1 MERVRAHE
9 HALGGGEE
17 GLHARHVEQ
26 VDLTETHLLAR
37 KLLHALEALGA
48 RIVHVVHDGHLVPLA
63 QHLEYGVAANEARA
77 TRDEDLHGS
86 GFEFATWP
94 RGCALQAKHFCDRSL
109 DIYVET
115 HDVAV

>member
-26 VDLTETHLLAR
+26 VDLTETHVLAR

-48 RIVHVVHDGHLVPLA
+48 RLA
-63 QHLEYGVAANEARA
+63 LCMLSMTVTSCPSPSISSTVWLPMKPAPPV
-77 TRDEDLHGS
+77 TRT
-86 GFEFATWP
+86 FM
-94 RGCALQAKHFCDRSL
+94 ALL
-109 DIYVET
+109 L
-115 HDVAV
+115 